1 MVVSPAIT
9 NGLLSQSAV
18 RTILMSQQ
26 GVQSMKKQKVMVA
39 LKNIESVASLMDL
52 ACRVARG
59 MEAELIALH
68 VVEVPDV
75 LDLSAESPILDQAGR
90 ELLDRA
96 REVACKEHGQLS
108 MYLLRARDTGSAVVS
123 EAEEQGVDLIVLGY
137 HPKNALA
144 DILSGS
150 TARYVARHAPC
161 RVIFEVPALLSCRCD
176 EDGAYPVLHENNA
189 MTYRVPPDEVAGRAH
204 AGAR

>member
-1 MVVSPAIT
+1 
-9 NGLLSQSAV
+9 
-18 RTILMSQQ
+18 
-26 GVQSMKKQKVMVA
+26 MKKQRVMVA
-39 LKNIESVASLMDL
+39 LKNIESVPSLMDL

-96 REVACKEHGQLS
+96 REVACKEYGQPS
-108 MYLLRARDTGSAVVS
+108 MYLLRARDTASAIVS
-123 EAEEQGVDLIVLGY
+123 EAEDQEVDLIILGY
-137 HPKNALA
+137 HPKNPLA
-144 DILSGS
+144 DIFLGS

-176 EDGAYPVLHENNA
+176 EVASYPVSHENNA
-189 MTYRVPPDEVAGRAH
+189 MTYRVAPDELAERAH